1 MGKGKSSSSSWGSG
15 PGALL
20 GAGFLSSG
28 AGSGFICTDKDTGL
42 ACTIKKTVS
51 AVQGILFLCL
61 ILFLIYYVF
70 INRKTLFK

>member
-1 MGKGKSSSSSWGSG
+1 MAKGKSSDGGSST
-15 PGALL
+15 GALL

-28 AGSGFICTDKDTGL
+28 AGSGFICTDKDTGI

-51 AVQGILFLCL
+51 IVQGILFLCL